1 MALYANSVRSERKQ
15 RPCGAHVIW
24 VSWHFFY
31 SVFEAYWRSENRGS
45 MSYQVIARKWRPQSF
60 STLKGQSSA
69 RRTLLNAIS
78 SDRLHH
84 ALLFTG
90 PRGTG
95 KTSTARILSKILR
108 CTDLQE
114 NSVPCDKCQDCLEIS
129 SGRSLDVL
137 EIDGAS
143 NNGVDSI
150 RELRDQVNFNPSS
163 GSKKI
168 YIIDEVHML
177 STSAFN
183 ALLKTLEEPPSGVY
197 FMMATTEAHK
207 LPKTILSRVQRYDFK
222 PVPLTEVVS
231 LLKEICTA
239 ENVKYEDDALFL
251 IAQMGEGSVRDSL
264 SFLDQC
270 IAFSDKEITKQ
281 SVIENLGVTDISHF
295 KHLLEILLKRDTSA
309 LVGELKNITAFNI
322 EPQTYLEELV
332 LHIRNLI
339 LFKVDAETLKKS
351 EVYSESEKNVYLE
364 LTSQVNLEDL
374 YILFDICFKGTV
386 ELTRSFN
393 PGALL
398 DVTLLKAGTSPFYE
412 DLLGAAQNGASPS
425 QAVQKKTLEL
435 KVKDNTPR
443 PIPAAGKVVTVKTEN
458 KTVEAAPADQ
468 AVNDWR
474 GFVAKVK
481 GLNPV
486 IGSKLEV
493 CSHKLDQSAQVLS
506 LSVDDKNSFL
516 RDQVKEPKFIETV
529 QNYLKSFWSES
540 LVVQYGEASSDH
552 APSMNDERTQKQED
566 KEAKMKSEVENHSI
580 IKSMKKKYKVE
591 IKNIKEIK

>member
-1 MALYANSVRSERKQ
+1 
-15 RPCGAHVIW
+15 
-24 VSWHFFY
+24 
-31 SVFEAYWRSENRGS
+31 
-45 MSYQVIARKWRPQSF
+45 
-60 STLKGQSSA
+60 LKGQSAA

-95 KTSTARILSKILR
+95 KTSTARILAKILR
-108 CTDLQE
+108 CTNLQPD
-114 NSVPCDKCQDCLEIS
+114 SVPCGKCEDCVEIS
-129 SGRSLDVL
+129 AGRSLDVL

-150 RELRDQVNFNPSS
+150 RELRDQVSFNPSS

-177 STSAFN
+177 SSSAFN
-183 ALLKTLEEPPSGVY
+183 ALLKTLEEPPNGVY

-207 LPKTILSRVQRYDFK
+207 LPKTILSRCQRYDFK
-222 PVPLTEVVS
+222 PVPLTEVIS
-231 LLKEICTA
+231 LLKEIC
-239 ENVKYEDDALFL
+239 ESEKVKFEDDALFL

-270 IAFSDKEITKQ
+270 ITFADGELTKK

-295 KHLLEILLKRDTSA
+295 KDLLNVLINRDATA
-309 LVGELKNITAFNI
+309 LVKELETINGFNI

-339 LFKVDAETLKKS
+339 LFKVDSGSLEKS
-351 EVYSESEKNVYLE
+351 EAYSEVEKQVYME
-364 LTSQVNLEDL
+364 VSQKANLEDL

-393 PGALL
+393 PAALL

-412 DLLGAAQNGASPS
+412 DLLGAPANTQAQTASR
-425 QAVQKKTLEL
+425 QAPQKKTL
-435 KVKDNTPR
+435 KVESVKLEPKNTTKA
-443 PIPAAGKVVTVKTEN
+443 PIPASGKVVKVETE
-458 KTVEAAPADQ
+458 KKMVEAAPVDH
-468 AVNDWR
+468 AVNDWKD
-474 GFVAKVK
+474 FVSKVK

-486 IGSKLEV
+486 VGSKLEV
-493 CSHKLDQSAQVLS
+493 CSYKLEEATKTLS
-506 LSVDDKNSFL
+506 ISVDDKNSFL
-516 RDQVKEPKFIETV
+516 RDQVKDTKFIEIV
-529 QNYLKSFWSES
+529 QNYLKSFWDEGMT
-540 LVVQYGEASSDH
+540 VVYDTPTDEAH
-552 APSMNDERTQKQED
+552 APSVTSEKAQQQED
-566 KEAKMKSEVENHSI
+566 KEAKMKEDVENHSI
-580 IKSMKKKYKVE
+580 IKSMKEKYKIE
-591 IKNIKEIK
+591 IRNIKELK

>member
-1 MALYANSVRSERKQ
+1 M
-15 RPCGAHVIW
+15 IW
-24 VSWHFFY
+24 VSWHFFLVEENHK
-31 SVFEAYWRSENRGS
+31 SVSRRGS

-60 STLKGQSSA
+60 STLKGQSAA
-69 RRTLLNAIS
+69 RRTLLNALS

-108 CTDLQE
+108 CTNLQPD
-114 NSVPCDKCQDCLEIS
+114 SVPCDKCEDCVEIS
-129 SGRSLDVL
+129 AGRSLDVL

-150 RELRDQVNFNPSS
+150 RELRDQVTFNPSS

-177 STSAFN
+177 SSSAFN
-183 ALLKTLEEPPSGVY
+183 ALLKTLEEPPDGVY

-207 LPKTILSRVQRYDFK
+207 LPKTILSRCQRYDFK
-222 PVPLTEVVS
+222 PVPLVEVIS
-231 LLKEICTA
+231 LLKEIC
-239 ENVKYEDDALFL
+239 ESEKVKFEDDALFL

-270 IAFSDKEITKQ
+270 ITFADGEVTKA

-295 KHLLEILLKRDTSA
+295 KELLEVLINRDAGA
-309 LVGELKNITAFNI
+309 LVEELKTINGFNI

-339 LFKVDAETLKKS
+339 LFKVDSGSLQKS
-351 EVYSESEKNVYLE
+351 EAYSETEKNVYME
-364 LTSQVNLEDL
+364 LSEKSDLEDL

-393 PGALL
+393 PAALL
-398 DVTLLKAGTSPFYE
+398 DVTLLKAGTSPYYS
-412 DLLGAAQNGASPS
+412 DLLGGVSVPDRS
-425 QAVQKKTLEL
+425 VQKKTLKRESIKL
-435 KVKDNTPR
+435 EPKDTSFK
-443 PIPAAGKVVTVKTEN
+443 PIPATGKVVQVKTEE
-458 KTVEAAPADQ
+458 KTVDAAPADQ
-468 AVNDWR
+468 AVTNWK
-474 GFVAKVK
+474 GFVSKVK

-486 IGSKLEV
+486 VGSKLEV
-493 CSHKLDQSAQVLS
+493 CSYKLNSDTKALS
-506 LSVDDKNSFL
+506 VSVDDKNSFL
-516 RDQVKEPKFIETV
+516 RDQVNNPKFIEMV
-529 QNYLKSFWSES
+529 GNYLKSFWDEDMT
-540 LVVQYGEASSDH
+540 LTYGEPTEHH
-552 APSMNDERTQKQED
+552 APSVSEVKVQKQED
-566 KEAKMKSEVENHSI
+566 KDAKMKEDVENHSI
-580 IKSMKKKYKVE
+580 IKNMREKYKVE
-591 IKNIKEIK
+591 ITSIKEIKQ

>member
-1 MALYANSVRSERKQ
+1 
-15 RPCGAHVIW
+15 
-24 VSWHFFY
+24 
-31 SVFEAYWRSENRGS
+31 

-60 STLKGQSSA
+60 STLKGQSAA

-95 KTSTARILSKILR
+95 KTSTARILAKILR
-108 CTDLQE
+108 CTNLQPD
-114 NSVPCDKCQDCLEIS
+114 STPCGKCEDCIEIS
-129 SGRSLDVL
+129 AGRSLDVL

-177 STSAFN
+177 SSSAFN
-183 ALLKTLEEPPSGVY
+183 ALLKTLEEPPDGVY

-207 LPKTILSRVQRYDFK
+207 LPKTILSRCQRYDFK
-222 PVPLTEVVS
+222 PVPLTEVIS
-231 LLKEICTA
+231 LLKEIC
-239 ENVKYEDDALFL
+239 ESEKVKFEDDALFL

-270 IAFSDKEITKQ
+270 ITFANDELTKD

-295 KHLLEILLKRDTSA
+295 KGLLEVLIKRDATS
-309 LVGELKNITAFNI
+309 LIKELKVINGFNV
-322 EPQTYLEELV
+322 EPQTYLEDLV

-339 LFKVDAETLKKS
+339 LFKVDSGSLKTS
-351 EVYSESEKNVYLE
+351 EAYSETEKNIYLE
-364 LTSQVNLEDL
+364 LSEKANLEDL

-393 PGALL
+393 PSALL

-412 DLLGAAQNGASPS
+412 DLLGAPAQASRPL
-425 QAVQKKTLEL
+425 QKKTLKLEP
-435 KVKDNTPR
+435 KIEKR
-443 PIPAAGKVVTVKTEN
+443 ESIPAAGKVVKVQTEE
-458 KTVEAAPADQ
+458 KVVEAAPADQ
-468 AVNDWR
+468 AVETWK

-486 IGSKLEV
+486 VGSKLEV
-493 CSHKLDQSAQVLS
+493 CSYKLNSDTKVLS

-516 RDQVKEPKFIETV
+516 RDQVNDPKFIEIV
-529 QNYLKSFWSES
+529 GNYLKSFW
-540 LVVQYGEASSDH
+540 GEDMTVDSGKPTEEH
-552 APSMNDERTQKQED
+552 APSMSEEKQQKQED
-566 KEAKMKSEVENHSI
+566 KEAKMKVDVENHSI
-580 IKSMKKKYKVE
+580 IKSMKEKYKVE
-591 IKNIKEIK
+591 IKNIKELK